1 LSEIDDAVAAI
12 LAGLPAIIPTDTVYG
27 LVTTPYRDEP
37 VRRLYAL
44 KGRSAAQPTALIAAA
59 LDTLLECLPELR
71 GTTAGAIASAVLPGP
86 YTLVLANRTRRF
98 PWLAGDSPDAIG
110 VRVPAVSGVAKTV
123 LEQVGAVVGTSANL
137 AGGPEARRLA
147 DVPEALR
154 AECAAVDGGELP
166 GIPSTVIDFT
176 GPEPVVLRRGGG
188 DVDDAIARA
197 LAAVG

>member
-1 LSEIDDAVAAI
+1 MSEIDDAVAAI

-44 KGRSAAQPTALIAAA
+44 KGRSAAQPTALIAAD

>member
-1 LSEIDDAVAAI
+1 LSEADDAAAAI

-27 LVTTPYRDEP
+27 LVTTPYREEP

-44 KGRSAAQPTALIAAA
+44 KSRVAAQPTALIAAD
-59 LDTLLECLPELR
+59 LDTLFECVPELR
-71 GTTAGAIASAVLPGP
+71 GATAGAIASAVLPGP
-86 YTLVLANRTRRF
+86 YTLVLANRARRF
-98 PWLAGDSPDAIG
+98 PWLAGDNPDAIG

-123 LEQVGAVVGTSANL
+123 LDQVGAVVGTSANL

-154 AECAAVDGGELP
+154 AECAVVDGGELP

-176 GPEPVVLRRGGG
+176 GPEPVVLRRGAG
-188 DVDDAIARA
+188 DVDHAIAQA
-197 LAAVG
+197 LGAAG

>member
-1 LSEIDDAVAAI
+1 LSELDDAVAAI

-44 KGRSAAQPTALIAAA
+44 KSRVAAQPTALIAAD
-59 LDTLLECLPELR
+59 LDTLFECLPELR

-86 YTLVLANRTRRF
+86 YTLVLANRARRF
-98 PWLAGDSPDAIG
+98 PWLAGDNPDAIG
-110 VRVPAVSGVAKTV
+110 VRVPAVSGVAKIV

-176 GPEPVVLRRGGG
+176 GPEPVVLRRGAGE
-188 DVDDAIARA
+188 VDAAIAQA

>member
-1 LSEIDDAVAAI
+1 MSEVDDAVAAI

-27 LVTTPYRDEP
+27 LVTTPYHDEP

-44 KGRSAAQPTALIAAA
+44 KSRAAAQPTALIAADV
-59 LDTLLECLPELR
+59 DTLFECLPELR

-86 YTLVLANRTRRF
+86 YTLVLANRARRF
-98 PWLAGDSPDAIG
+98 PWLAGDNPDAIG
-110 VRVPAVSGVAKTV
+110 VRVPAVSGVAKIV

>member
-44 KGRSAAQPTALIAAA
+44 KGRSAAQPTALIAAD

>member
-1 LSEIDDAVAAI
+1 MSEADDAVAAI
-12 LAGLPAIIPTDTVYG
+12 LSGLPAIIPTDTVYG
-27 LVTTPYRDEP
+27 LVTTPYREEP

-44 KGRSAAQPTALIAAA
+44 KSRVAAQPTALIAAD

-71 GTTAGAIASAVLPGP
+71 GATAGAIASAVLPGP
-86 YTLVLANRTRRF
+86 YTLVLANRARRF
-98 PWLAGDSPDAIG
+98 PWLAGDNPDAIG

-123 LEQVGAVVGTSANL
+123 LDQVGAVVGTSANL
-137 AGGPEARRLA
+137 AGAPEARRLA
-147 DVPEALR
+147 DVAEALR

-176 GPEPVVLRRGGG
+176 GPEPVVLRRGAG
-188 DVDDAIARA
+188 DVEHAIAQA